1 MNSVF
6 MASDKEKSKF
16 SDVSR
21 GMAALLRS
29 LWVFDAYM
37 VGVEESPKET
47 RDERTGIENWRL
59 E

>member
-1 MNSVF
+1 MNSLF

-16 SDVSR
+16 SDASR

-37 VGVEESPKET
+37 AGVEDSPKET
-47 RDERTGIENWRL
+47 REERTGMENCRV